1 MPKIINHDEYRH
13 KILAK
18 SFNLFTRKGYNN
30 ITMDEIAA
38 EIGASKGILYHYFS
52 SKEKILAAMITSIG
66 FENTEE
72 YIERTIDLDNIQ
84 DRFNVIV
91 NFWREKGEL
100 YEKILLLG
108 FDMYRNT
115 GIKKWKPVYEI
126 FAERYV
132 AGMAERL
139 NISRQFSRFIFI
151 YFLGLSF
158 HGIATDSIEE
168 YNKEIDFLD
177 VIFRPLIV
185 DAHND
190 IDKAS
195 LKFKKIYK
203 TFLANNDMEKTSQQ
217 FKEVFKTFLAHMPVV
232 EGDTVIKPLLKSKKT
247 VKPGKKSEKVKKKIH
262 FTKVRKKTVSGK
274 KGDP

>member
-1 MPKIINHDEYRH
+1 MPKIVNHDEYRQ

-30 ITMDEIAA
+30 ITMDEIAK
-38 EIGASKGILYHYFS
+38 EIGASKGILYHYFP
-52 SKEKILAAMITSIG
+52 SKEKILAEMITSIG

-72 YIERTIDLDNIQ
+72 YIHRTMALENIK
-84 DRFNVIV
+84 DRFDVIV

-115 GIKKWKPVYEI
+115 DIKKWKQVYEI

-132 AGMAERL
+132 SGMAERL
-139 NISRQFSRFIFI
+139 NISRQFSRSIFI

-158 HGIATDSIEE
+158 HAIATDSIEE

-185 DAHND
+185 DAHED
-190 IDKAS
+190 IDEAS
-195 LKFKKIYK
+195 EKFKKIYK
-203 TFLANNDMEKTSQQ
+203 TFLANEDMEKTSQQ
-217 FKEVFKTFLAHMPVV
+217 FKKVFKTLFTNMPV
-232 EGDTVIKPLLKSKKT
+232 DQKDA
-247 VKPGKKSEKVKKKIH
+247 VKKKLKN
-262 FTKVRKKTVSGK
+262 TKTVTARKKVKSVK
-274 KGDP
+274 KK

>member
-1 MPKIINHDEYRH
+1 MPKIVDHDEYRH
-13 KILAK
+13 KILTK

-38 EIGASKGILYHYFS
+38 EIGASKGILYHYFP
-52 SKEKILAAMITSIG
+52 SKERILAAMITSIG

-72 YIERTIDLDNIQ
+72 YVERTLSAENIR
-84 DRFNVIV
+84 DRFDIIV
-91 NFWREKGEL
+91 DFWKEKGEL

-115 GIKKWKPVYEI
+115 GIDKWKAVYAA

-132 AGMAERL
+132 AGMSERL
-139 NISRQFSRFIFI
+139 NISRQFARSIFI

-158 HGIATDSIEE
+158 HGIATDSLEE

-177 VIFRPLIV
+177 VVLRPLIV
-185 DAHND
+185 DADED

-195 LKFKKIYK
+195 QKLKKVYK
-203 TFLANNDMEKTSQQ
+203 TSLANKDTRETEQR
-217 FKEVFKTFLAHMPVV
+217 FKEVFQNFFDKLEADKKGNA
-232 EGDTVIKPLLKSKKT
+232 EKKLKSPKKENLKKAGT
-247 VKPGKKSEKVKKKIH
+247 KQKKSVLNKSNN
-262 FTKVRKKTVSGK
+262 RKRRSHE
-274 KGDP
+274 